1 MTAIFGPVPDRQ
13 VPGEVRRPHQFGDD
27 VMRRN
32 VAGVVGRHRPA
43 AEGGDGRGGW
53 RPAAGERSAAFR
65 PAAAT
70 GTRS

>member
-1 MTAIFGPVPDRQ
+1 MTAILRPVPDRP
-13 VPGEVRRPHQFGDD
+13 VPGEVRRAHQFGDD

-32 VAGVVGRHRPA
+32 VAAVVGRRRPA

-53 RPAAGERSAAFR
+53 RPAAGKRSAAFR

-70 GTRS
+70 GTTS